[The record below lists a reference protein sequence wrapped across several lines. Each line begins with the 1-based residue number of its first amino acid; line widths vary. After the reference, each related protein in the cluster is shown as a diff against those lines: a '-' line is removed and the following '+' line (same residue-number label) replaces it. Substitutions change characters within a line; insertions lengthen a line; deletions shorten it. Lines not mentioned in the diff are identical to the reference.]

1 MKTGDL
7 VKCTGPCYSEPVN
20 HHGSAE
26 AIRYYAG
33 FSTGDLGVV
42 VDTAQIYYGSEG
54 VAREASVLWFQVL
67 TRGRTVWMAA
77 HSVRAV

>member
-20 HHGSAE
+20 NHGSAE

-54 VAREASVLWFQVL
+54 EAREASVLWFQVL
-67 TRGRTVWMAA
+67 TRGQSVWMAA
-77 HSVRAV
+77 SSVRAV